1 MVPRQR
7 PRQRHDGSYGLA
19 TPLAK
24 GGAREHANAV
34 LLRSKQRGQTE
45 GRVRVAGVC
54 EVMVQALIRVGG
66 IRMGCSKLA
75 VQILPKIFSLL
86 FLLPQNQSARGNTV
100 ELQQ

>member
-24 GGAREHANAV
+24 GGAREHANTV

-54 EVMVQALIRVGG
+54 EVMVQALVRVGG
-66 IRMGCSKLA
+66 IRRGCSKLA
-75 VQILPKIFSLL
+75 VQILPKIFPCSSS
-86 FLLPQNQSARGNTV
+86 FPKTNQQEGT
-100 ELQQ
+100 L